1 MKLLLDTHTFLWLIA
16 GDPNLSPSARQ
27 AIENPANESVLSVAS
42 LWEMAIKVS
51 LGKLTLDF
59 ALPFAEAIGGQ
70 LRDNGISVL
79 PLELAHVG
87 QVAVM
92 SFHHRDPFDRL
103 IVAQA
108 LVEGIPV
115 VGRDPAFD
123 PYGVQRIW

>member
-1 MKLLLDTHTFLWLIA
+1 VRLLLDTHTFLWLIA
-16 GDPNLSPSARQ
+16 GDSNLSPSARQ
-27 AIENPANESVLSVAS
+27 AIEDPENEPVLSIAS

-59 ALPFAEAIGGQ
+59 DLPFAEAIGGQ
-70 LRDNGISVL
+70 LRDSGISVQSL
-79 PLELAHVG
+79 DVAHVG
-87 QVAVM
+87 QVATM
-92 SFHHRDPFDRL
+92 PFHHRDPFDRL

-108 LVEGIPV
+108 LVERIPV